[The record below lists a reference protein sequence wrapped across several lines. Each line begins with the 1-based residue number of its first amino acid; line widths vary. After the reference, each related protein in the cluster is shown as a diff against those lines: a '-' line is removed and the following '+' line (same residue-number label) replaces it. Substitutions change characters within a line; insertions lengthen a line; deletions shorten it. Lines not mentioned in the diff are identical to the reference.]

1 MDLALLRTFVTVA
14 RAGSVT
20 VAARDL
26 HLSQASVSR
35 HLQRLESD
43 LGTPLF
49 LRRDGRRLEL
59 TDAAQRILVPATGAS
74 PRPRTAGSGCA
85 ARRGTT
91 RAHRG
96 RRGADGDVDAR
107 DGRDAAAL
115 PRRAPG
121 RRRASLRG
129 GQPGGRGTC
138 AARRRLLDLRSA
150 GCDEDVTADLEC
162 REIAPLTM
170 HAVLPDDDA
179 LAGRHRI
186 GLADICRETF
196 VFREGSDAL
205 RDFLAACADAW
216 IDPHVAHLVEE
227 PMAAIRLLT
236 AGEAIT
242 VAWAPVGRAPGPLAH
257 SFRMI
262 PIETAAPRTTLTA
275 YWLSERRPPR
285 PALDLVE
292 DARAQLRTWGEP
304 PRPIP
309 EMDDPGAHRDR
320 REGPSPAQMTPCPQT
335 TVMLRSGATPSSP
348 SR

>member
-59 TDAAQRILVPATGAS
+59 TDAAQRILVPATELVATAQDRWERLRELAAG
-74 PRPRTAGSGCA
+74 RPEHIAVVVGPMVTSMPETVETL
-85 ARRGTT
+85 RRFH
-91 RAHRG
+91 AEHP
-96 RRGADGDVDAR
+96 DVDVRLSEEVNSEAA
-107 DGRDAAAL
+107 GRAL
-115 PRRAPG
+115 RAG
-121 RRRASLRG
+121 DFDLAIRGLR
-129 GQPGGRGTC
+129 
-138 AARRRLLDLRSA
+138 
-150 GCDEDVTADLEC
+150 DEDVTADLEC

-170 HAVLPDDDA
+170 HAVLPNDHA

-186 GLADICRETF
+186 GLADISRETF

-304 PRPIP
+304 
-309 EMDDPGAHRDR
+309 
-320 REGPSPAQMTPCPQT
+320 T
-335 TVMLRSGATPSSP
+335 TDP
-348 SR
+348 SRNG